1 MKSLGAQGRSGGEE
15 CSCKL
20 LFPRRAAA
28 PSLREAADDSC
39 VSGQLKESGLRGK
52 GPRESD

>member
-1 MKSLGAQGRSGGEE
+1 MKRLGGQGHSGGKE

-20 LFPRRAAA
+20 LVLHRAAA

-39 VSGQLKESGLRGK
+39 VFGQLKETGLRGK